1 MPPALK
7 STSEFSAALADAAHR
22 LVVVDFWAAWCGP
35 CVRFAPTF
43 EVLSETYQEGDKA
56 RFFKVEEGPQTKDV
70 IAQNQIKAFPSFIL
84 YLKQK
89 EVARVSGHPQL
100 DGNSLGTLFSCF
112 PSPSRHTSFFPCT
125 PPAPYTPYSSHPSL
139 FRLRVGMR
147 GS

>member
-7 STSEFSAALADAAHR
+7 STSEFSAALVEAGHR

-35 CVRFAPTF
+35 CLKFAPTF
-43 EVLSETYQEGDKA
+43 EELSATYEEGDKA
-56 RFFKVEEGPQTKDV
+56 RFFKVEEGPMTKDV

-89 EVARVSGHPQL
+89 EVARVSGSKGRFIYGVLIPPPFFVCSDAFPYLPFSPPLPPHP
-100 DGNSLGTLFSCF
+100 
-112 PSPSRHTSFFPCT
+112 PFFC
-125 PPAPYTPYSSHPSL
+125 
-139 FRLRVGMR
+139 RLRAETR